1 MIVVADASPLI
12 FLAKVRRLDI
22 VPRLLGRDIRVPKQV
37 RDEVLAPDVDP
48 VESRELQGFLDACT
62 IEVVRR
68 PRRFASAM
76 SRADAAA
83 LTLAVRHHANILL
96 CDEQITRLMA
106 AAEGIRPL
114 GTLGVLLRAMRKD
127 LLSPVE
133 TRKLVDVLIRLHSF
147 RIGIEVYQAILAE
160 IESYAS
166 KQ

>member
-1 MIVVADASPLI
+1 
-12 FLAKVRRLDI
+12 
-22 VPRLLGRDIRVPKQV
+22 
-37 RDEVLAPDVDP
+37 
-48 VESRELQGFLDACT
+48 
-62 IEVVRR
+62 
-68 PRRFASAM
+68 
-76 SRADAAA
+76 
-83 LTLAVRHHANILL
+83 
-96 CDEQITRLMA
+96 MA

-147 RIGIEVYQAILAE
+147 RIGIEVYQAVLAE